1 MVGGG
6 GGRGSGGG
14 SKIKG
19 RGGTQVVREVSS
31 RGGGQTGSTSRETGS
46 RFLSVG
52 REEELRRSSMASR
65 RDSLR
70 SHEGDDSGE
79 EGGRRR
85 KGRFGSS
92 VQERVRNLETGG
104 GAGGEEAGGSDTRE
118 RNAEEV
124 VVERNGAGGEGTER
138 EESMVF
144 DVRLQ
149 SELNEFDFGIKM
161 TQVSDSVRA
170 GVRVILERMDR
181 EDLDMEGI
189 RNNVKEGLVTLV
201 TAVEAVLN
209 GITDGIMKVRNME
222 EEGKKDTER
231 KLRELE
237 EKVKTNREK
246 EEAAVQER
254 NRRIRMDSAKSL
266 TEKLKVVERQVKYM
280 DIDYGRQTNSR
291 REIVEKTI
299 SFLKED
305 VEEQDKRRLE
315 SILRRT
321 QFIILGKGT
330 TVREVKDGDDG
341 WMRIN
346 TVPILLEFRTVSDK
360 LELEDM
366 MRKVGWH
373 PVFHWPKE
381 CLEVVREARYVVRQL
396 GYKEESFF
404 IKVRPDWREGRMEL
418 KAEVKETRLGGRF
431 RTVAVW
437 DVPPED
443 KRLWSREQMNPRK
456 VFSIG
461 MGGGGR
467 SDGL

>member
-1 MVGGG
+1 
-6 GGRGSGGG
+6 
-14 SKIKG
+14 
-19 RGGTQVVREVSS
+19 
-31 RGGGQTGSTSRETGS
+31 
-46 RFLSVG
+46 
-52 REEELRRSSMASR
+52 
-65 RDSLR
+65 
-70 SHEGDDSGE
+70 
-79 EGGRRR
+79 
-85 KGRFGSS
+85 
-92 VQERVRNLETGG
+92 
-104 GAGGEEAGGSDTRE
+104 
-118 RNAEEV
+118 
-124 VVERNGAGGEGTER
+124 
-138 EESMVF
+138 
-144 DVRLQ
+144 
-149 SELNEFDFGIKM
+149 
-161 TQVSDSVRA
+161 
-170 GVRVILERMDR
+170 
-181 EDLDMEGI
+181 
-189 RNNVKEGLVTLV
+189 
-201 TAVEAVLN
+201 
-209 GITDGIMKVRNME
+209 
-222 EEGKKDTER
+222 
-231 KLRELE
+231 
-237 EKVKTNREK
+237 
-246 EEAAVQER
+246 
-254 NRRIRMDSAKSL
+254 
-266 TEKLKVVERQVKYM
+266 M